1 MAPAETIQYDAQIQE
16 CLLAL
21 KEAGALP
28 LVQSSP
34 DSGVYRFRMRA
45 GGWPIDVD
53 LDDTVLE
60 IRAYHGNDT
69 IATGRVR
76 DVVMAG
82 LLENPTEGRTP
93 TRDELA
99 PLRAVVS
106 DWKQRNA
113 RIFMN
118 SPDVARHS
126 DGWNN
131 A

>member
-1 MAPAETIQYDAQIQE
+1 MASAAPNQLDARIQE

-28 LVQSSP
+28 LRQSAP
-34 DSGVYRFRMRA
+34 DSGVFRFRLRA

-60 IRAYHGNDT
+60 VRAYHGNDT
-69 IATGRVR
+69 VATGRVR
-76 DVVMAG
+76 EVVMNG
-82 LLENPTEGRTP
+82 LLENPGDGRQP
-93 TRDELA
+93 TREELA

-106 DWKQRNA
+106 DWKKSNA

-118 SPDVARHS
+118 SPHVARHS